1 MSARRLATL
10 LALVAA
16 PVAFACAIGGR
27 AQQEGALDRELRIG
41 LPTAADSPSVA
52 RERRFPHAA
61 HAGLFPTCVGC
72 HEGVVTGAAAKRFPE
87 PASCNG
93 CHDGSPVPRVE
104 WAGPTP
110 APSNLRF
117 SHVEHAREVQAD
129 SQRAG
134 AGAVDS
140 AFQCQACHGQEGDVR
155 FLAVARARPAR
166 CLECHAHEAPAHLDP
181 RADCR
186 TCHVPLVQATA
197 LSAQRI
203 ADFPRPPSHDAPDFL
218 LNHAPGDE
226 RAVAS
231 CATCHAQE
239 SCARCHVNARTE
251 PRIAA
256 LQGDARV
263 ARLVSGRAGEWPE
276 PPSHRDRDWAWAHGD
291 DAARDTKSCATC
303 HAQPSCRACHI
314 GTGADEVIR
323 RLPAPGRGEP
333 QGVRLERATSMSSFS
348 AAGQRVRSTDA
359 IASPTGRHYEGD
371 VIMEPSAAAVLAGDA
386 SSGARADTVPRR
398 HVVRVHAADYARV
411 HGTEASARQMDC
423 TSCHVQKF
431 CSDCHAGEGRRR
443 FHPANFVQRHA
454 PEAWGREQDC
464 ASCHNTEAFCR
475 SCHASAGLVSSGGL
489 SSAYHTRQP
498 GWLLQHGQAARQ
510 GLESCTTCH
519 VQRDCMQCHS
529 RAGWNVS
536 PHGPGFDAERMQR
549 RAPGTCAMCHVGNP
563 LASPRRASP

>member
-1 MSARRLATL
+1 MTARRLTTL

-27 AQQEGALDRELRIG
+27 AQQEGVRAREAG
-41 LPTAADSPSVA
+41 LAAPTAADSPWVA

-72 HEGVVTGAAAKRFPE
+72 HEGVVTGATAKRFPE

-117 SHVEHAREVQAD
+117 SHVEHAREVRAD

-134 AGAVDS
+134 GVAPDS

-166 CLECHAHEAPAHLDP
+166 CLECHAHEAPAHLDA

-186 TCHVPLVQATA
+186 TCHVPLAQATA

-226 RAVAS
+226 RALAS

-239 SCARCHVNARTE
+239 SCARCHVNARSQ

-256 LQGDARV
+256 LQPDARV
-263 ARLVSGRAGEWPE
+263 ATLVSGRPGEWPE
-276 PPSHRDRDWAWAHGD
+276 PPSHQGRDWPWAHGE
-291 DAARDTKSCATC
+291 DATRDIESCATC

-314 GTGADEVIR
+314 GPGADAVIR
-323 RLPAPGRGEP
+323 RLPAPDRGGAP
-333 QGVRLERATSMSSFS
+333 GVRLERATSTASLRPMHRSSGAPGTGS
-348 AAGQRVRSTDA
+348 A
-359 IASPTGRHYEGD
+359 PTGRHYEGD
-371 VIMEPSAAAVLAGDA
+371 VIIEQPAAAVLASVS
-386 SSGARADTVPRR
+386 SSGAHADTAGRR
-398 HVVRVHAADYARV
+398 IVRVHAADYARV

-443 FHPANFVQRHA
+443 FHQANFVQRHA

-464 ASCHNTEAFCR
+464 ASCHNPEAFCR
-475 SCHASAGLVSSGGL
+475 SCHESSGLASRGGL
-489 SSAYHTRQP
+489 TSAYHTRQP

-519 VQRDCMQCHS
+519 SQRDCMQCHS

-536 PHGPGFDAERMQR
+536 PHGPGFDAEQMQR
-549 RAPGTCAMCHVGNP
+549 RAPGTCTTCHAGNP
-563 LASPRRASP
+563 LARPRRASP